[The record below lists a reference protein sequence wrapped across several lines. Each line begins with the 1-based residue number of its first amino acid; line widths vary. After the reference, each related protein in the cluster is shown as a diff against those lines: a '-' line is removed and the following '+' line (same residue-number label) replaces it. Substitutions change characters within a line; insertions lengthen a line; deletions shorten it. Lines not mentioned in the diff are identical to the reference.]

1 MNLHV
6 HRANSQPNSYQAP
19 AAPLDDYI
27 LVSRATMD
35 RLHTHL
41 AIEQE
46 RFPARRL
53 RQALKIIQHILG
65 GRSQNA
71 A

>member
-6 HRANSQPNSYQAP
+6 HRANSQTNSCQAP

-27 LVSRATMD
+27 LVSRATLD
-35 RLHTHL
+35 RLYTHL
-41 AIEQE
+41 SIEQE

-65 GRSQNA
+65 GHSQNA

>member
-1 MNLHV
+1 MKPHIPPTNTP
-6 HRANSQPNSYQAP
+6 ANGYRAP

-35 RLHTHL
+35 RLQTHL
-41 AIEQE
+41 SVEQE

-53 RQALKIIQHILG
+53 RQALKIIQYILG
-65 GRSQNA
+65 GRSQDA

>member
-1 MNLHV
+1 MPPLRPTQNQSTPYH
-6 HRANSQPNSYQAP
+6 AP
-19 AAPLDDYI
+19 AASLDDSI
-27 LVSRATMD
+27 LVSRATLD
-35 RLHTHL
+35 RLHAHL

-65 GRSQNA
+65 HRSQNA